1 MTKKKEVLIIG
12 GGLYGCILAILASKK
27 KYTVKIIESSND
39 ILSGLKPIKIG
50 NYFINNGFHGID
62 YPRGRKFISF
72 LLSIGVKLRK
82 IPMKK
87 KLIYDRYI
95 VDYNDYFHQYPKI
108 LQTIFVRKNLREYSN
123 QNFNFFFN
131 KKYLKKI
138 YKNALR
144 YSDNKKIA
152 ENFFLPYFL
161 PANTRHKSLDEG
173 DIFRDKFRKNQKHTS
188 YFIPTKGIFYTIK
201 QSIKKILKKNN
212 VKLITNSKI
221 LIDNKKDLII
231 RKKNG
236 KNVFYDNKKTKIFFC
251 ISSVFFLKYS
261 SISLLYKIKKS
272 KREFYTG
279 LFKVKK
285 RSNISFSEALLL
297 NDKIYYVNRIT
308 QNFTI
313 KDKNYNFFQIEIL
326 VKEFKNI
333 LRKKKELNKELSK
346 IFNYEIDLIDLKLSR
361 EVYHPNSKWFNEA
374 ENSSKNFV
382 KKLSSKIYNRYNFY
396 PVNMNKA
403 WLWAN
408 EDIKRL

>member
-1 MTKKKEVLIIG
+1 MTKKKEVLIVG

-27 KYTVKIIESSND
+27 KYDVKIIENSDD
-39 ILSGLKPIKIG
+39 ILSSLKPIKIDK
-50 NYFINNGFHGID
+50 YLINNGFHGID
-62 YPRGRKFISF
+62 YPRGKKFISF

-87 KLIYDRYI
+87 KLIYDRCI
-95 VDYNDYFHQYPKI
+95 VNYNDYFHQYPKF
-108 LQTIFVRKNLREYSN
+108 LQTIFIKKNLKKYSN
-123 QNFNFFFN
+123 QSFNFFFN

-144 YSDNKKIA
+144 YSDNFKIA
-152 ENFFLPYFL
+152 KNFFLPYFL
-161 PANTRHKSLDEG
+161 PANTRHNSLDEG
-173 DIFRDKFRKNQKHTS
+173 DIFRDRFRKNQKHSS
-188 YFIPTKGIFYTIK
+188 YFIPIKGIFYAIK
-201 QSIKKILKKNN
+201 QSIKKVLKKNN
-212 VKLITNSKI
+212 VKVLINSKI

-231 RKKNG
+231 LKKNG
-236 KNVFYDNKKTKIFFC
+236 KNISYDRKKAKIFFC

-261 SISLLYKIKKS
+261 SISLLNKIKKS

-279 LFKVKK
+279 LFKIKK
-285 RSNISFSEALLL
+285 KSNISFSEALLL
-297 NDKIYYVNRIT
+297 NEKIYYVNRIT
-308 QNFTI
+308 QNFSI
-313 KDKNYNFFQIEIL
+313 KDKNFNFFQIEIL

-346 IFNYEIDLIDLKLSR
+346 IFNCEINLIDLRLSR
-361 EVYHPNSKWFNEA
+361 EVYHPSSKWFDEA
-374 ENSSKNFV
+374 EKSSKNFV